1 MPQSLKDID
10 YALARILLDAVVNR
24 KGKLTY
30 KEVAEKLTTVLGRPI
45 HAHFNLANPLG
56 NVSTLCH
63 SMGLPLLSATV
74 IRSGV
79 TSANIIGE
87 GFYPLACSL
96 KPEDKQLTPLEAWK
110 KELELIRTCTDW
122 DKLDK
127 YLSYIDGSVSISLKG
142 NPTNT
147 HPIIESD
154 NFSLW
159 MSNNTSLSPSSI
171 YKYSHAVETVS
182 QEMLDS
188 GVIALPLRETDPL
201 SLDLAIQA
209 ILSNHQFV
217 AKNKKGNNMYSNAL
231 KQFRYFTHSSFA
243 ISDENIDYDTFI
255 GTTDINKTVRESV
268 VLSRV
273 GQGQFRQELMKK
285 YDGRCIITGIDHPTL
300 LVASHIKPWA
310 ASTNEER
317 LSVDNGLLLSATY
330 DRLFDNGL
338 ITFDGSGKTF
348 LSSFIGE
355 NNIQRLNLHPG
366 ITYPIKP
373 TSQTKQF
380 LQFHSDTIFIR

>member
-24 KGKLTY
+24 TGKLTY

-96 KPEDKQLTPLEAWK
+96 KPEYKALTPVQTWK
-110 KELELIRTCTDW
+110 NELALINSCKEW

-127 YLSYIDGSVSISLKG
+127 YLSFIDGSISISPKG

-147 HPIIESD
+147 HQIIESD

-159 MSNNTSLSPSSI
+159 MSNNTNLSPSSI

-182 QEMLDS
+182 QEMLDY
-188 GVIALPLRETDPL
+188 GVITLPLRETDPL
-201 SLDLAIQA
+201 SLDLALHA
-209 ILSNHQFV
+209 ILSNHQFA

-231 KQFRYFTHSSFA
+231 KQFRYFTHSSSA
-243 ISDENIDYDTFI
+243 VSDENIDYDSFI
-255 GTTDINKTVRESV
+255 GTNIINKTDRESV

-273 GQGQFRQELMKK
+273 GQGQFRQALMKK
-285 YDGRCIITGIDHPTL
+285 YDGRCIITGIDHPSL

-338 ITFDGSGKTF
+338 ITFDSSGKIS
-348 LSSFIGE
+348 LSSLIGE
-355 NNIQRLNLHPG
+355 SNKKRLNLQSG
-366 ITYPIKP
+366 TIFQIKP
-373 TSQTKQF
+373 SNKTNHF
-380 LQFHSDTIFIR
+380 LQYHSDIIFVR